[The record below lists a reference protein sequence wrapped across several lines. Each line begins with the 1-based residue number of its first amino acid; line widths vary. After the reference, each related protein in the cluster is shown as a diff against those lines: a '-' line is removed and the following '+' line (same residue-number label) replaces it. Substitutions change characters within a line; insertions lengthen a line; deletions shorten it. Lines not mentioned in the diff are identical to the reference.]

1 MHDFVIETKHLT
13 KIYGEQTVLEK
24 VSLHVERG
32 KIYGLLGRNGAGKT
46 TLMKLLLG
54 LASPTAG
61 EIKIFQKPIKGHQKQ
76 LYPHIGAIIEAPGFY
91 PNLTGTENLEIF
103 ARLRGLKDPLAVK
116 EALHIVGLPYRDK
129 KTVCQI
135 FSGYE
140 AAPRHCQCASA

>member
-54 LASPTAG
+54 LASP
-61 EIKIFQKPIKGHQKQ
+61 HS
-76 LYPHIGAIIEAPGFY
+76 
-91 PNLTGTENLEIF
+91 
-103 ARLRGLKDPLAVK
+103 R
-116 EALHIVGLPYRDK
+116 RDK
-129 KTVCQI
+129 NLSKAHKRTPKTAL
-135 FSGYE
+135 SPYW
-140 AAPRHCQCASA
+140 RYH